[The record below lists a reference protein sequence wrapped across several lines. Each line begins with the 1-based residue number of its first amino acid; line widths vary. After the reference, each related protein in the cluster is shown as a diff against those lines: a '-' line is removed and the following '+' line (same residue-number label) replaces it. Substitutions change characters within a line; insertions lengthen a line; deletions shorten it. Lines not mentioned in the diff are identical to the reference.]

1 MKRWKVERWVDGDLR
16 DTWEFESKINS
27 LYFYNKKINNINKE
41 RTEKNRKATKKYNDN
56 YEWDYI
62 WIDTE
67 GTQRL
72 HMFKTWRGVKEEN
85 EENWTTDED

>member
-16 DTWEFESKINS
+16 DTWEFESKIKS
-27 LYFYNKKINNINKE
+27 LYFYNNKINNINKE
-41 RTEKNRKATKKYNDN
+41 RTEKNSKATKKYNDN

-85 EENWTTDED
+85 EENWTTDEK